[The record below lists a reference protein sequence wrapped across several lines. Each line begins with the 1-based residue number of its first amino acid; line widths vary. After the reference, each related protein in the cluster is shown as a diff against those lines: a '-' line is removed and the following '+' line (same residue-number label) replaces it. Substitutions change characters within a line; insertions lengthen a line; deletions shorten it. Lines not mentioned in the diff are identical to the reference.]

1 MEQTSGEQEY
11 VFTVEPNAVAM
22 LQIATKEPR
31 EELEITIETDTER
44 PVIVNEK
51 TIQRNK
57 QDLFVPINDR
67 PVDILDQ
74 IYAEYRKAERKVI
87 KELSKEMDSTADG
100 VAQESEAVRALQT

>member
-1 MEQTSGEQEY
+1 MEMEQTSGEQEY

-51 TIQRNK
+51 
-57 QDLFVPINDR
+57 NDSEEQTR
-67 PVDILDQ
+67 PVCSYQ
-74 IYAEYRKAERKVI
+74 
-87 KELSKEMDSTADG
+87 
-100 VAQESEAVRALQT
+100 